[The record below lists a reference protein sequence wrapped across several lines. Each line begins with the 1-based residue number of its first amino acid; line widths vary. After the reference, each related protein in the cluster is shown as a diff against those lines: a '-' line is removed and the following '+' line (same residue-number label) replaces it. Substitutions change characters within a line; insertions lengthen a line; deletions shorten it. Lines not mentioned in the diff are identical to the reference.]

1 MSADQGTGDREQG
14 AGLLGRIGST
24 VRRIVG
30 MPDYRG
36 YLLHMEERHPE
47 SVVLSE
53 KEFCEAQMNA
63 RYGNGASRCC

>member
-1 MSADQGTGDREQG
+1 MSTEQGAGGREQG
-14 AGLLGRIGST
+14 AGLLARFGST
-24 VRRIVG
+24 LRRVVG

-36 YLLHMEERHPE
+36 YLIHMREKHPE

-53 KEFCEAQMNA
+53 GEFCEVQMNA